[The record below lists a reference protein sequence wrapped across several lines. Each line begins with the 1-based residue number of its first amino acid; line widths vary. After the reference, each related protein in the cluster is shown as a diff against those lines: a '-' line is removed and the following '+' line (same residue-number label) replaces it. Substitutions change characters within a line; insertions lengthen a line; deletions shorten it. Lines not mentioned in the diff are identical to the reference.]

1 MSRLLPSS
9 VRGQAVLGA
18 AVAMTIFGLIVGIAA
33 YVLVTQVARTSEQDI
48 VTARIDDVVE
58 QLGDAGL
65 TGSDPLDIGGA
76 QQPRPVFMQVVTAD
90 GSVIA
95 TTPGVDAAAPVCP
108 TPPPTEIQFD
118 TVALTIGGTETT
130 FLREA
135 RPVDAGGEAIVVCGA
150 VSDEPIQRLQSAVLL
165 ALLLVLP
172 LLIGGVCLAVWLAV
186 SRALRA
192 VDDLRTQAEELQGQT
207 DVSLRV
213 QPTGDEVEELGRT
226 LNSLLEH
233 LRLQARSTRQFVAD
247 AGHELRNPLTTLRVA
262 LEFGEDASEEELRAS
277 MADARADLDRLEAMV
292 QDLLALARADAMEGT
307 NPFDRVDFAAV
318 VLGAAD
324 GVRRTRPDVDLTLDV
339 DPCVLEGDETGLR
352 SLMVNLLDNAAR
364 HAVGRIG
371 ISLHSAGGVV
381 TLRVDDDG
389 VGLRPEDCDRVFDR
403 FVRLDEARVRDEGG
417 SGLGLAIVAS
427 IAGVHGGSV
436 AATPGPG
443 GHFVLTLPERP
454 GS

>member
-95 TTPGVDAAAPVCP
+95 TTPGVDKAAPVCP

-118 TVALTIGGTETT
+118 TVALTIGGAETT

-192 VDDLRTQAEELQGQT
+192 VDDLRTQAEELQGKT

-364 HAVGRIG
+364 HAVGRID
-371 ISLHSAGGVV
+371 ISLHSAGGVA

-389 VGLRPEDCDRVFDR
+389 GGLRPEDCDRVFDR

-436 AATPGPG
+436 VATPGPG